1 MQKETQKVCL
11 PLPSNLTKCVTTC
24 KNSEQYL
31 INFLQNL
38 LPPSDGKSAADEL
51 RKTFI
56 FSKLRSKTTRNVK
69 INKKFLTTRK
79 RMLLGLGKISCNS
92 GLKYTD
98 LLPLHQL
105 WLKYIQSVLG
115 DKFSPT
121 ETHNPIDANWE
132 NINQQLMKADFHGA
146 KISVVKSKCPS
157 LVGISGIIVQDT
169 KNTFRICG
177 MDNIMRTLPKD
188 AIVIKLYL
196 HELTLQIFG
205 KQLSIRPTERTVK
218 KFKTAHTF
226 EL

>member
-1 MQKETQKVCL
+1 MQKEIQKVCL
-11 PLPSNLTKCVTTC
+11 PLPGNLTKCITTC

-56 FSKLRSKTTRNVK
+56 FSKLRSKSTRNIKVK
-69 INKKFLTTRK
+69 KKFLTTRK
-79 RMLLGLGKISCNS
+79 RMLFGLGKISCKNS
-92 GLKYTD
+92 LKYTD

-105 WLKYIQSVLG
+105 WLKYIQSILG
-115 DKFSPT
+115 DKFSLN
-121 ETHNPIDANWE
+121 ESHNLMDVNWE
-132 NINQQLMKADFHGA
+132 NINQQIIKADFHGA

-157 LVGISGIIVQDT
+157 LVGISGIVVQDT
-169 KNTFRICG
+169 KNTFRICST
-177 MDNIMRTLPKD
+177 DNVMRTLPKD

-196 HELTLQIFG
+196 HELTLQIYG